1 MLYRMLKKG
10 GTIMEINNFKTF
22 EEFKVYLKTHKDKMP
37 YWTEEEISAF
47 NQKVYELQE
56 KSPEFKEKYAK
67 WVARLELKQRAQS
80 VSIKIGNA
88 KDEMYSK
95 GYLKLKK
102 IKAEKA
108 RKKHIEVPQNQR

>member
-1 MLYRMLKKG
+1 
-10 GTIMEINNFKTF
+10 MEINNFKTF
-22 EEFKVYLKTHKDKMP
+22 EEFKIYLKNNKDKIP
-37 YWTEEEISAF
+37 HWSEEEISAF

-88 KDEMYSK
+88 KDEM
-95 GYLKLKK
+95 
-102 IKAEKA
+102 
-108 RKKHIEVPQNQR
+108 